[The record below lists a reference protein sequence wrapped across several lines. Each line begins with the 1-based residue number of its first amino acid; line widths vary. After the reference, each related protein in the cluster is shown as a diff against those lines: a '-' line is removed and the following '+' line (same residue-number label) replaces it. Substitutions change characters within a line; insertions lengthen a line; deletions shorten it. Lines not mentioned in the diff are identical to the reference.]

1 MKKLNVFIILLAA
14 VLLFLNSCC
23 KVCQDPA
30 NPDCENYDPCFR
42 EITANFKMG
51 SWVEASIGHKYFE
64 MDTCHRGTELTFE
77 ALDSSNVTYEWKI
90 GTDPTVFTSRKFR
103 LVFGSPAEIDVRL
116 IVKKKDNCVSGA
128 SLIDTLTKRLVI
140 RNTTERDIFNGK
152 YHGYLESNIKDTF
165 NITILNDPFQLSYI
179 DGLPRGCDKHYPATQ
194 YFTQLSLGAY
204 KDFEVGEVDFSAG
217 TGLDACTGIS
227 GWLNLGKDDTTLTI
241 DFKYYKN
248 LKKASDKFI
257 GKKIK

>member
-1 MKKLNVFIILLAA
+1 MKNRLFIGLVLFA
-14 VLLFLNSCC
+14 VLITAACC
-23 KVCQDPA
+23 KKECQDLADPT
-30 NPDCENYDPCFR
+30 CENYDPCFR
-42 EITANFKMG
+42 KITANFKMG

-64 MDTCHRGTELTFE
+64 MDTCHRLTELTFE

-103 LVFGSPAEIDVRL
+103 LSFDSPAEIDVRL

-128 SLIDTLTKRLVI
+128 SLTDTLTKRLVI
-140 RNTTERDIFNGK
+140 RNTRAKDILTGK
-152 YHGYLESNIKDTF
+152 YHGYLESNVKDTF
-165 NITILNDPFQLSYI
+165 DITILNEPFYNSYI
-179 DGLPRGCDKHYPATQ
+179 DGLPRGCDKHYRGTQ
-194 YFTQLSLGAY
+194 FFTEISFGAY

-227 GWLNLGKDDTTLTI
+227 GWLNLGKDDTTLII

-248 LKKASDKFI
+248 LKKANDKFI